1 MTRNAWFVL
10 LLALIGAVDC
20 SGARTPKE
28 SAMGRFVIVAY
39 TPKTGKEQQLL
50 AAVRKHL
57 HVLQTEQLVTDK
69 PAYVMRAGDGT
80 IVEVFEWRS
89 AQAVQQAH
97 SNPAVQ
103 ALWAEFG
110 AACDYTP
117 LARLAETQQMFAEFD
132 AVQL

>member
-1 MTRNAWFVL
+1 
-10 LLALIGAVDC
+10 
-20 SGARTPKE
+20 
-28 SAMGRFVIVAY
+28 MGRFVIVAY

-103 ALWAEFG
+103 ALWADFG

-132 AVQL
+132 AVKL